1 MVICWALIS
10 WTSLQ
15 IYNFWYCSPFYLHL
29 YLQSFSS
36 FRVCLQSPSPIT
48 FLLKFSS
55 LVTVLSSPG
64 FDICVVSL
72 KFLNVVTK
80 FLSWLAFLMFY
91 PALITVDTRQERT
104 LYLAVGVW
112 AAGALVAAC
121 RDGVRQTARA
131 AVPLG
136 LCLGWTLW
144 CVWFGVTTGL
154 LFDLWD
160 AWSTS
165 MG

>member
-1 MVICWALIS
+1 
-10 WTSLQ
+10 
-15 IYNFWYCSPFYLHL
+15 
-29 YLQSFSS
+29 
-36 FRVCLQSPSPIT
+36 
-48 FLLKFSS
+48 
-55 LVTVLSSPG
+55 
-64 FDICVVSL
+64 
-72 KFLNVVTK
+72 
-80 FLSWLAFLMFY
+80 MFY
-91 PALITVDTRQERT
+91 PALIPVDTRQERT